1 MKINIK
7 PPGQFVTAIAL
18 AVSTLLA
25 PQLSSAQVTDGVVT
39 DSKPAQKKALVCRDA
54 RFRMVPDCEGLV
66 YVDKRTVE
74 GTERDVVF
82 HKKTGA
88 VYTGSCKVCHNNG
101 NLWMYLHYQNG
112 WSYGV
117 DTVYYENGH
126 INLIRSHDITGLGKE
141 DGTWSF
147 YREDGTLKWEKTFV
161 MGNADG
167 EQRYYFPDSTI
178 EKVEMWKMGQL
189 NGKKTEYYPGGTLK
203 KEIVYKNGEFDGMY
217 TTYFPDGKIESQQEF
232 SNGKK
237 TGASTY
243 NYENGQLFYQEYH
256 EGGQKEG
263 EFKRFYLS
271 GRKWTVENY
280 SKDMRHGL
288 FQEYY
293 DDEKNTLKYEAYFK
307 KNKLISEQ
315 YYDEFGEKMAPPAD
329 EGGGTTTTGGGEGEG
344 ETEEEDGKKKK
355 KKDH

>member
-7 PPGQFVTAIAL
+7 PLIPFAYSAGLTISA
-18 AVSTLLA
+18 LLA
-25 PQLSSAQVTDGVVT
+25 PHIASAQITDAVIT

-66 YVDKRTVE
+66 YVDNRTVE
-74 GTERDVVF
+74 GQEREVVF

-88 VYTGSCKVCHNNG
+88 VYTGRCKVCHNNG
-101 NLWMYLHYQNG
+101 NLWMYLEYKDG
-112 WSYGV
+112 WSYGI
-117 DTVYYENGH
+117 DTVYYENGN
-126 INLIRSHDITGLGKE
+126 INLIRSHDTMGMGKE

-167 EQRYYFPDSTI
+167 EQRYYFPDSTV

-189 NGKKTEYYPGGTLK
+189 NGQKTEFYPGGTPK
-203 KEIVYKNGEFDGMY
+203 KEIGYKNGEFDGMY
-217 TTYFPDGKIESQQEF
+217 KTYFPDGTLESQQEF

-237 TGASTY
+237 IGSSTY

-256 EGGQKEG
+256 EGGLKEG

-307 KNKLISEQ
+307 KNKLVSEQ

-329 EGGGTTTTGGGEGEG
+329 AGGSTTTGGGEEGGEEGEG
-344 ETEEEDGKKKK
+344 EKPKKKK
-355 KKDH
+355 NKKE